1 MKKLQT
7 ITIKSIPHNR
17 QKYETVGDYWKNKDG
32 SIDYRVSIFG
42 DEYMQLAVILHE
54 LIESFLCKKRKI
66 SWKKIDAFDIAYE
79 RARAEGKKY
88 APCGCK
94 IQEEPG
100 NDKHSPYH
108 REHLFATKLEKMF
121 IKELGYKWDDYDKLV
136 ESL

>member
-1 MKKLQT
+1 MKKLPK
-7 ITIKSIPHNR
+7 ITIKSIPKNNQR
-17 QKYETVGDYWKNKDG
+17 KFEPVGDYWKNKDG

-54 LIESFLCKKRKI
+54 IIESFLCKKRGV
-66 SWKKIDAFDIAYE
+66 SWEKVDAFDAQFE
-79 RARAEGKKY
+79 KDRLRGLHSKTA
-88 APCGCK
+88 
-94 IQEEPG
+94 EPG
-100 NDKHSPYH
+100 NSPKAPYH